1 MEIREFCGKI
11 IIIIMWDISH
21 MQEGN
26 IMKKVLLF
34 TTLLFVL
41 HIETAFSARGGCTP
55 IRCDVSK
62 FNTKEMLT
70 QDGVTGGVN
79 NNDDGRFSSK
89 LCYMCDTGGQN
100 SQCNYND
107 IVVIANEGGQGIA
120 FQCTDTRGANDTWVK
135 VNESSLGVCGDS
147 PLSKMDGYIANALI
161 SELRAGQT
169 TSGSVSVNITQT
181 GTYDSLCRY
190 RRCLDGYTAF
200 SGQFCVKAQSNDQ
213 PTPQPTPT
221 QPNQPTTPTTTS
233 ICEARC
239 KSLTGQQYV
248 ECTTCCKVPESIADW
263 NGKNCVCADKST
275 IWDTDTQTCVPP
287 TVSDEEEP
295 EVGYTCPESIINTV
309 NQWRS
314 TYPQCVV
321 QIDNLISYCNASNPN
336 ASQVN
341 TLYTQIQQCIS
352 GVDADAAAAAAAE
365 LAASQAASLRRIESA
380 VSKMNDIAS
389 GLKLTVWRNEE
400 GKFNTSRLLSDSIA
414 GVVLGTA
421 GGLITSHVVKKNNIE
436 NGFEDI
442 QCTIGG
448 QVVAGWGDE
457 FRVGIQ

>member
-1 MEIREFCGKI
+1 M
-11 IIIIMWDISH
+11 
-21 MQEGN
+21 
-26 IMKKVLLF
+26 
-34 TTLLFVL
+34 
-41 HIETAFSARGGCTP
+41 
-55 IRCDVSK
+55 
-62 FNTKEMLT
+62 
-70 QDGVTGGVN
+70 
-79 NNDDGRFSSK
+79 
-89 LCYMCDTGGQN
+89 
-100 SQCNYND
+100 
-107 IVVIANEGGQGIA
+107 
-120 FQCTDTRGANDTWVK
+120 
-135 VNESSLGVCGDS
+135 
-147 PLSKMDGYIANALI
+147 
-161 SELRAGQT
+161 
-169 TSGSVSVNITQT
+169 
-181 GTYDSLCRY
+181 
-190 RRCLDGYTAF
+190 
-200 SGQFCVKAQSNDQ
+200 
-213 PTPQPTPT
+213 
-221 QPNQPTTPTTTS
+221 
-233 ICEARC
+233 
-239 KSLTGQQYV
+239 TGQQYV